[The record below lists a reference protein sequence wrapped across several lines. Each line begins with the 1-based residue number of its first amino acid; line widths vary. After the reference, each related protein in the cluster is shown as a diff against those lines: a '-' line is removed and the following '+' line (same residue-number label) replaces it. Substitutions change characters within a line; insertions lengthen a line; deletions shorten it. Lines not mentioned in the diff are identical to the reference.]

1 MNEIQL
7 TSHQKLLSPMD
18 RCIDLCLVDTNL
30 TIKQNRTNIFG
41 YVLVGSVI
49 TIVAIYVLN
58 YIESNKQKKESLEN
72 IY

>member
-7 TSHQKLLSPMD
+7 TSHQKLLSPID
-18 RCIDLCLVDTNL
+18 QCIDLGLVDTNL

-41 YVLVGSVI
+41 YILVGAVI

-58 YIESNKQKKESLEN
+58 YIESNKNKKELL
-72 IY
+72 